1 MCWPLGKGSRGL
13 LQGVTDLAKEKG
25 KAMRFI
31 RKAMI
36 GLAAFAALPLAAQGA
51 VQAPAAKKAEV
62 AAVPAAKAQAAPVAL
77 DAKDLEAW
85 LDGYLPYALER
96 ARIPGA
102 VVVVVR
108 GGQVV
113 LEKGYGF
120 SDVAKR
126 APVLPE
132 TTLFR
137 PGPVSKLVTWT
148 AVMQQVEAGKID
160 LDKDVNA
167 YLDFRIPPFEGKPV
181 TMRNIMTHTAGFQE
195 SVRYLISSDPK
206 AVMTLKKQMPLALPD
221 RVFAP
226 GTTPA
231 YSNYATALAGYIVER
246 VSGENFDDYVD
257 NHVFKPLGMAHST
270 FRQPLPARLAPHMSK
285 GYPDVTQKP
294 RPFEIVVPAPAGSLS
309 ASGADMGKFMIAHLA
324 DGAGLMKPETAKMMH
339 DFKAP
344 GVGPLNSMALGF
356 YEQRVNGHR
365 AIAHGGDTVWFHS
378 YLWLFP
384 DADIGVFI
392 SMNSAGTQGDAGAV
406 RSALFHKFADRYLPG
421 EDHSRRV
428 DAKTAAEHARM
439 MVGNYVSSRGSFTNF
454 MSLFG
459 LLGQGTISLTEDG
472 KISFPALDGLGAGAR
487 DWVEVEPFVWR
498 DLNTGERLAAE
509 VKDGRVVRFSV
520 DAGSPFMVF
529 QPAPAGVNAAW
540 LNPALILAFGIIV
553 LAALAW
559 PVRALVRRSFG
570 ASFALEGK
578 ALRAYRLSRIFA
590 WLAIAALAGW
600 IGLVAAFSADI
611 GSIGGPLDWL
621 IQLLRILTP
630 VAAFGLF
637 GTAAWHFW
645 LSVKGKRKWT
655 MKLGAVLLALA
666 GLLLV
671 WVTLAFHLYGF
682 GMVY

>member
-1 MCWPLGKGSRGL
+1 
-13 LQGVTDLAKEKG
+13 
-25 KAMRFI
+25 MRFI

-36 GLAAFAALPLAAQGA
+36 GLAALAAVPLAAQGPVA
-51 VQAPAAKKAEV
+51 APTAKKVEAAPLPAAKPV
-62 AAVPAAKAQAAPVAL
+62 QAANLNAT
-77 DAKDLEAW
+77 DLEAF
-85 LDGYLPYALER
+85 LDGFLPYALER

-108 GGQVV
+108 GDGVV

-126 APVLPE
+126 KPVLPDS
-132 TTLFR
+132 TLFR
-137 PGPVSKLVTWT
+137 PGSVSKLFTWT

-167 YLDFRIPPFEGKPV
+167 YLDFKIPAFEGKPI
-181 TMRNIMTHTAGFQE
+181 TMRNIMTHTAGFEE
-195 SVRYLISSDPK
+195 SVRYLISNDPK
-206 AVMTLKKQMPLALPD
+206 AAMTLKKQMPLALPE

-246 VSGENFDDYVD
+246 VSGEDFDTYVE
-257 NHVFKPLGMAHST
+257 NHIFKPLGMTHSS
-270 FRQPLPARLAPHMSK
+270 FRQPLPANLVPHMSG
-285 GYPDVTQKP
+285 GYPDITQKA
-294 RPFEIVVPAPAGSLS
+294 RPFEMVIPAPAGSLS
-309 ASGADMGKFMIAHLA
+309 ASGADMGKFMIAHLN
-324 DGAGLMKPETAKMMH
+324 DGAGLLKPETTKMMH

-356 YEQRVNGHR
+356 YEQQVNGHR

-384 DADIGVFI
+384 DADVGVYI
-392 SMNSAGTQGDAGAV
+392 SMNSAGKEGAAGAI

-421 EDHSRRV
+421 GDV
-428 DAKTAAEHARM
+428 PAPIDAKTAKQHAQM
-439 MVGNYVSSRGSFTNF
+439 MVGNYVTSRGSFTNF
-454 MSLFG
+454 LSLLG
-459 LLGQGTISLTEDG
+459 LLGQPTIGLTEDG
-472 KISFPALDGLGAGAR
+472 KISVPGLDGLGAGAR

-498 DLNTGERLAAE
+498 DTGTGERLAAT
-509 VKDGRVVRFSV
+509 VKDGKVVRWSL

-529 QPAPAGVNAAW
+529 EPAPGGTNAAW
-540 LNPALILAFGIIV
+540 LLPALLASLGIAA

-559 PVRALVRRSFG
+559 PTRALVRRSFK
-570 ASFALEGK
+570 AEFALEGK
-578 ALRAYRLSRIFA
+578 ARRAYRLSRIFA
-590 WLAIAALAGW
+590 WLVLAAVAGW
-600 IGLVAAFSADI
+600 MGLVAAFSADI

-621 IQLLRILTP
+621 IHLVRILTP
-630 VAAFGLF
+630 IAAFGLLI
-637 GTAAWHFW
+637 TAAWHLLLCFQD
-645 LSVKGKRKWT
+645 KRKWT
-655 MKLGAVLLALA
+655 MKLGAVLLVLA
-666 GLLLV
+666 GLILS

>member
-1 MCWPLGKGSRGL
+1 L
-13 LQGVTDLAKEKG
+13 LQDVTGRDNEKG

-36 GLAAFAALPLAAQGA
+36 GLAAFAALPLAAQGP
-51 VQAPAAKKAEV
+51 VPAPTVKKVET
-62 AAVPAAKAQAAPVAL
+62 AAVPVAKTAAAPVAL

-108 GGQVV
+108 GNQVV
-113 LEKGYGF
+113 LQKGYGF

-137 PGPVSKLVTWT
+137 PGSVSKLLTWT

-167 YLDFRIPPFEGKPV
+167 YLDFKIPPYQGKPV

-195 SVRYLISSDPK
+195 SIRHLISSDPK
-206 AVMTLKKQMPLALPD
+206 AVMTLKQQMPLALPD

-246 VSGENFDDYVD
+246 VSGEPFDNYIE
-257 NHVFKPLGMAHST
+257 NHIFKPLGMAHST
-270 FRQPLPARLAPHMSK
+270 FRQPLPVNLAPHMAK
-285 GYPDVTQKP
+285 GYPDITQKAK
-294 RPFEIVVPAPAGSLS
+294 PFEIVVPAPAGSLS
-309 ASGADMGKFMIAHLA
+309 ASGADMGKFMIAHLN
-324 DGAGLMKPETAKMMH
+324 DGAGLLKPETAKQMH

-356 YEQRVNGHR
+356 YEQWVNGHR

-384 DADIGVFI
+384 DADIGVYI
-392 SMNSAGTQGDAGAV
+392 SMNSAGTQGDAGAI

-421 EDHSRRV
+421 SEKPGTV
-428 DAKTAAEHARM
+428 DAKTAKEHAQM
-439 MVGNYVSSRGSFTNF
+439 MVGHYVSSRGSFTNF
-454 MSLFG
+454 ASLFG
-459 LLGQGTISLTEDG
+459 LLGQLTISLTEDG
-472 KISFPALDGLGAGAR
+472 KITLPALDGLGAGAR

-498 DLNTGERLAAE
+498 DTGTGERVAAE
-509 VKDGRVVRFSV
+509 VKDGRVVRWSV
-520 DAGSPFMVF
+520 DGGSPFMVF
-529 QPAPAGVNAAW
+529 EPAPASVNAAW
-540 LNPALILAFGIIV
+540 LNPALIFAFGIIL

-559 PVRALVRRSFG
+559 PVRALVRRSFK
-570 ASFALEGK
+570 ADFALEGK
-578 ALRAYRLSRIFA
+578 ARRAYRLSRVFA
-590 WLAIAALAGW
+590 WLALGALAGW
-600 IGLVAAFSADI
+600 IGLIAAFSADI
-611 GSIGGPLDWL
+611 GSLGGPLDWL
-621 IQLLRILTP
+621 IHLLRILTP
-630 VAAFGLF
+630 LAAFGLLA
-637 GTAAWHFW
+637 TASWHLW
-645 LSVKGKRKWT
+645 LGIKDKRRWT
-655 MKLGAVLLALA
+655 MKLGAVLLILAALV
-666 GLLLV
+666 LV
-671 WVTLAFHLYGF
+671 WVTLVFHLYGF

>member
-1 MCWPLGKGSRGL
+1 
-13 LQGVTDLAKEKG
+13 
-25 KAMRFI
+25 MRFI

-36 GLAAFAALPLAAQGA
+36 GLAAFAALPLAAQGP
-51 VQAPAAKKAEV
+51 VPAPTVKKVET
-62 AAVPAAKAQAAPVAL
+62 AAVPVAKTAAAPVAL

-108 GGQVV
+108 GNQVV
-113 LEKGYGF
+113 LQKGYGF

-137 PGPVSKLVTWT
+137 PGSVSKLFTWT

-167 YLDFRIPPFEGKPV
+167 YLDFKIPPYEGKPV

-195 SVRYLISSDPK
+195 SIRHLISSDPK

-246 VSGENFDDYVD
+246 VSGEPFDDYVD
-257 NHVFKPLGMAHST
+257 NHIFQPLNMTHSS
-270 FRQPLPARLAPHMSK
+270 FRQPLPANLASHMSK
-285 GYPDVTQKP
+285 GYPDVTQKAK
-294 RPFEIVVPAPAGSLS
+294 PFEIVVPAPAGSLS
-309 ASGADMGKFMIAHLA
+309 ASGADMGKFMIAHLN
-324 DGAGLMKPETAKMMH
+324 DGAGLLKPETAKQMH

-356 YEQRVNGHR
+356 YEQWVNGHR

-384 DADIGVFI
+384 DADIGVYI
-392 SMNSAGTQGDAGAV
+392 SMNSAGTQGDAGAI

-421 EDHSRRV
+421 SEKPGTV
-428 DAKTAAEHARM
+428 DAKTAKEHAQM
-439 MVGNYVSSRGSFTNF
+439 MVGHYVSSRGSFTNF
-454 MSLFG
+454 ASLFG
-459 LLGQGTISLTEDG
+459 LLGQLTISLTEDG
-472 KISFPALDGLGAGAR
+472 KITLPALDGLGAGAR

-498 DLNTGERLAAE
+498 DTGTGERVAAE
-509 VKDGRVVRFSV
+509 VKDGRVVRWSV
-520 DAGSPFMVF
+520 DGGSPFMVF
-529 QPAPAGVNAAW
+529 EPAPASVNAAW
-540 LNPALILAFGIIV
+540 LNPALIFAFGIIL

-559 PVRALVRRSFG
+559 PVRALVRRSFK
-570 ASFALEGK
+570 ADFALEGK
-578 ALRAYRLSRIFA
+578 ARRAYRLSRVFA
-590 WLAIAALAGW
+590 WLALGALAGW
-600 IGLVAAFSADI
+600 IGLIAAFSADI
-611 GSIGGPLDWL
+611 GSLGGPLDWL
-621 IQLLRILTP
+621 IHLLRILTP
-630 VAAFGLF
+630 LAAFGLLA
-637 GTAAWHFW
+637 TAGWHLW
-645 LSVKGKRKWT
+645 LGIKDKRRWT
-655 MKLGAVLLALA
+655 MKLGAVLLILAALI
-666 GLLLV
+666 LV
-671 WVTLAFHLYGF
+671 WVTLVFHLYGF

>member
-1 MCWPLGKGSRGL
+1 
-13 LQGVTDLAKEKG
+13 
-25 KAMRFI
+25 MRLI

-36 GLAAFAALPLAAQGA
+36 GLAALAALPLAAQGP
-51 VQAPAAKKAEV
+51 VPAPAAKKAEA
-62 AAVPAAKAQAAPVAL
+62 AAVPPAKTAAAPVAL

-85 LDGYLPYALER
+85 MDGYLPYALER

-102 VVVVVR
+102 VVVIVKD
-108 GGQVV
+108 GEVV
-113 LEKGYGF
+113 LQKGYGF
-120 SDVAKR
+120 ADVAKR

-137 PGPVSKLVTWT
+137 PGSVSKLFTWT

-167 YLDFRIPPFEGKPV
+167 YLDFKIPPYEGKPI
-181 TMRNIMTHTAGFQE
+181 TMRNIMTHTAGFEE
-195 SVRYLISSDPK
+195 SIRHLISSDPG
-206 AVMTLKKQMPLALPD
+206 AVMALKQQMPLALPG

-246 VSGENFDDYVD
+246 VSGEPFDNYIE
-257 NHVFKPLGMAHST
+257 NHIFTPLGMTHST

-285 GYPDVTQKP
+285 GYPDITQKP
-294 RPFEIVVPAPAGSLS
+294 EPFEIVVPAPAGSLS
-309 ASGADMGKFMIAHLA
+309 ASGADMGKFMIAHLN
-324 DGAGLMKPETAKMMH
+324 DGAGLMKPETARMMH

-356 YEQRVNGHR
+356 YEQWVNGRR

-384 DADIGVFI
+384 DADIGLYI
-392 SMNSAGTQGDAGAV
+392 SMNSGGKAGDAGAV
-406 RSALFHKFADRYLPG
+406 RSALFYNFADRYLPG
-421 EDHSRRV
+421 TEKPRTV
-428 DAKTAAEHARM
+428 DAKTAVAHAQM

-454 MSLFG
+454 ASLFG
-459 LLGQGTISLTEDG
+459 LLGQATISLTEDG
-472 KISFPALDGLGAGAR
+472 KITLPALDGLGAGAR

-498 DLNTGERLAAE
+498 DTGTGERLAAE
-509 VKDGRVVRFSV
+509 VKDGRVMRWSI

-529 QPAPAGVNAAW
+529 EPAPAGVNAAW
-540 LNPALILAFGIIV
+540 LNPALIFAFGIIL

-559 PVRALVRRSFG
+559 PVRALVRRSFK
-570 ASFALEGK
+570 ADFALEGK
-578 ALRAYRLSRIFA
+578 ARRAYRLSRIFA
-590 WLAIAALAGW
+590 WLAIGALAGW

-611 GSIGGPLDWL
+611 GTLGGPLDWL
-621 IQLLRILTP
+621 IHLLRIVTP
-630 VAAFGLF
+630 LAAFGLLI
-637 GTAAWHFW
+637 TAGWHLW
-645 LSVKGKRKWT
+645 LGIKDKRRWT
-655 MKLGAVLLALA
+655 MKLGAVLLIFAA
-666 GLLLV
+666 MVLV

>member
-1 MCWPLGKGSRGL
+1 
-13 LQGVTDLAKEKG
+13 
-25 KAMRFI
+25 MRFI

-36 GLAAFAALPLAAQGA
+36 GLAAFAALPLAAQGPVLVPA
-51 VQAPAAKKAEV
+51 VKKVET
-62 AAVPAAKAQAAPVAL
+62 AAVPVAKTAAAPVAL

-108 GGQVV
+108 GNQVV

-137 PGPVSKLVTWT
+137 PGSVSKLFTWT

-167 YLDFRIPPFEGKPV
+167 YLDFKIPPYQGKPI

-246 VSGENFDDYVD
+246 VSGEPFDNYIE
-257 NHVFKPLGMAHST
+257 NRIFKPLNMTHST
-270 FRQPLPARLAPHMSK
+270 FRQPLPARLVPHMSK
-285 GYPDVTQKP
+285 GYPDITQKAK
-294 RPFEIVVPAPAGSLS
+294 PFEMVIPAPAGSLS
-309 ASGADMGKFMIAHLA
+309 ASGADMGKFMIAHLG
-324 DGAGLMKPETAKMMH
+324 DGAGLMKPETAKQMH

-356 YEQRVNGHR
+356 YEQWVNGHR

-384 DADIGVFI
+384 DADIGVYI
-392 SMNSAGTQGDAGAV
+392 SMNSAGTQGDAGAI

-421 EDHSRRV
+421 ADKPGQV
-428 DAKTAAEHARM
+428 DAKTAKEHAQL
-439 MVGNYVSSRGSFTNF
+439 MVGHYISSRGSFTNF

-459 LLGQGTISLTEDG
+459 LLGQTTISLTEDG
-472 KISFPALDGLGAGAR
+472 KITLPALDGLGAGAR

-498 DLNTGERLAAE
+498 DTGTGERVAAE
-509 VKDGRVVRFSV
+509 VKDGRVVRWSV
-520 DAGSPFMVF
+520 DGGSPFMVF
-529 QPAPAGVNAAW
+529 EPAPASVNAAW
-540 LNPALILAFGIIV
+540 LNPALIFAFGIIL

-559 PVRALVRRSFG
+559 PVRALVRRNFK
-570 ASFALEGK
+570 AEFPLEGK
-578 ALRAYRLSRIFA
+578 ARRAYRLSRIFA
-590 WLAIAALAGW
+590 WLAIGALAGW
-600 IGLVAAFSADI
+600 IGLIAAFSADI
-611 GSIGGPLDWL
+611 GAIGGPLDWL
-621 IQLLRILTP
+621 IQLLRIVTP
-630 VAAFGLF
+630 LAAFGLLA
-637 GTAAWHFW
+637 TAGWHLW
-645 LSVKGKRKWT
+645 LGIKDKRRWT
-655 MKLGAVLLALA
+655 MKLGAVLLILAALV
-666 GLLLV
+666 LV
-671 WVTLAFHLYGF
+671 WATLVFHLYGF

>member
-1 MCWPLGKGSRGL
+1 
-13 LQGVTDLAKEKG
+13 
-25 KAMRFI
+25 MRFI

-36 GLAAFAALPLAAQGA
+36 GLAAFAALPLAAQGP
-51 VQAPAAKKAEV
+51 VPAPTVKKAEV
-62 AAVPAAKAQAAPVAL
+62 AAVPVAKTAAAPVAL
-77 DAKDLEAW
+77 DAKDLESW

-108 GGQVV
+108 GNQVV

-137 PGPVSKLVTWT
+137 PGSVSKLFTWT

-167 YLDFRIPPFEGKPV
+167 YLDFKIPPYQGKPI

-206 AVMTLKKQMPLALPD
+206 AVMTLKQQMPLALPD

-246 VSGENFDDYVD
+246 VSGEPFDNYIE
-257 NHVFKPLGMAHST
+257 NHIFKPLNMTHSS
-270 FRQPLPARLAPHMSK
+270 FRQPLPANLAAHMSK
-285 GYPDVTQKP
+285 GYPDITQKAK
-294 RPFEIVVPAPAGSLS
+294 PFELVIPAPAGSLS
-309 ASGADMGKFMIAHLA
+309 ASGADMGKFMIAHLN
-324 DGAGLMKPETAKMMH
+324 DGAGLLKPETAKQMH

-356 YEQRVNGHR
+356 YEQWVNGHR

-384 DADIGVFI
+384 DADIGVYI
-392 SMNSAGTQGDAGAV
+392 SMNSAGKAGDAGAV

-421 EDHSRRV
+421 TEKPGQV
-428 DAKTAAEHARM
+428 DAKTAAQHAQM
-439 MVGNYVSSRGSFTNF
+439 MVGNYISSRGSFTNF

-459 LLGQGTISLTEDG
+459 LLGQTTISLTEDG
-472 KISFPALDGLGAGAR
+472 KITLPALDGLGAGAR
-487 DWVEVEPFVWR
+487 DWVEVEPFEWR
-498 DLNTGERLAAE
+498 DTGTGERVAAE
-509 VKDGRVVRFSV
+509 VKDGRVVRWSV
-520 DAGSPFMVF
+520 DGGSPFMVF
-529 QPAPAGVNAAW
+529 EPASFGVNAAW
-540 LNPALILAFGIIV
+540 LNPALIFAFGIIL

-559 PVRALVRRSFG
+559 PVRALVRRSFK
-570 ASFALEGK
+570 ADFALEGK
-578 ALRAYRLSRIFA
+578 ARRAYRLSRVFA
-590 WLAIAALAGW
+590 WLAIGALAGW
-600 IGLVAAFSADI
+600 FGLIAAFSADI

-621 IQLLRILTP
+621 INLLRIVTP
-630 VAAFGLF
+630 LAAFGLLA
-637 GTAAWHFW
+637 TAGWHLW
-645 LSVKGKRKWT
+645 LSIKDKRRWT
-655 MKLGAVLLALA
+655 MKLGAVLLILAALV
-666 GLLLV
+666 LV
-671 WVTLAFHLYGF
+671 WVTLVFHLYGF

>member
-1 MCWPLGKGSRGL
+1 
-13 LQGVTDLAKEKG
+13 
-25 KAMRFI
+25 MRFI

-36 GLAAFAALPLAAQGA
+36 GLAAFAALPLAAQGPVPA
-51 VQAPAAKKAEV
+51 PTVQKSEAAAT
-62 AAVPAAKAQAAPVAL
+62 PAAKAPAAPVTL

-137 PGPVSKLVTWT
+137 PGSVSKLFTWT

-167 YLDFRIPPFEGKPV
+167 YLDFKIPPYQGKPV

-206 AVMTLKKQMPLALPD
+206 AVMALKKQMPLALPD

-231 YSNYATALAGYIVER
+231 YSNYATALAGYVVER
-246 VSGENFDDYVD
+246 VSGEDFDDYID
-257 NHVFKPLGMAHST
+257 NHIFKPLGMAHST
-270 FRQPLPARLAPHMSK
+270 FRQPLPAALAPHMSK
-285 GYPDVTQKP
+285 GYPDVTGKAQ
-294 RPFEIVVPAPAGSLS
+294 PFEIVIPAPAGSLS
-309 ASGADMGKFMIAHLA
+309 ASGADMAKFMIAHLN
-324 DGAGLMKPETAKMMH
+324 DGAGLLKPETARQMH

-356 YEQRVNGHR
+356 YEQWVNGHR

-384 DADIGVFI
+384 DADVGVYI
-392 SMNSAGTQGDAGAV
+392 SMNSAGKEGAAGAV

-421 EDHSRRV
+421 PAEKAAQV
-428 DAKTAAEHARM
+428 DAKTAAQHAQM
-439 MVGNYVSSRGSFTNF
+439 MVGNYISSRGSFTNF

-459 LLGQGTISLTEDG
+459 LLGQATIGLTEDG
-472 KISFPALDGLGAGAR
+472 KITLPALDGLGAGAR

-498 DLNTGERLAAE
+498 DTGTGERLAAE
-509 VKDGRVVRFSV
+509 VKDGRVVRWSL

-529 QPAPAGVNAAW
+529 EPAAAGVNAAW
-540 LNPALILAFGIIV
+540 LNPGLILAFGIIL

-559 PVRALVRRSFG
+559 PVRALVRRSFK
-570 ASFALEGK
+570 AEFALVGK
-578 ALRAYRLSRIFA
+578 SLRAYRLSRVFA
-590 WLAIAALAGW
+590 WLAIGALVGW
-600 IGLVAAFSADI
+600 FALIAAFSADI

-621 IQLLRILTP
+621 INLLRILTP
-630 VAAFGLF
+630 LAAFGLLV
-637 GTAAWHFW
+637 TAGWHLW
-645 LSVKGKRKWT
+645 LSIKDKRRWT
-655 MKLGAVLLALA
+655 MKLGAVLLILA
-666 GLLLV
+666 AAVLA

>member
-1 MCWPLGKGSRGL
+1 
-13 LQGVTDLAKEKG
+13 
-25 KAMRFI
+25 MRFI

-36 GLAAFAALPLAAQGA
+36 GLAAFAALPLAAQGP
-51 VQAPAAKKAEV
+51 VPAPAVKKVEA
-62 AAVPAAKAQAAPVAL
+62 AAVPVAKTAAAPVAL

-108 GGQVV
+108 GNQVV

-132 TTLFR
+132 STLFR
-137 PGPVSKLVTWT
+137 PGSVSKLFTWT

-160 LDKDVNA
+160 LDKDVNT
-167 YLDFRIPPFEGKPV
+167 YLDFKIPPYQGKPI

-206 AVMTLKKQMPLALPD
+206 AVMSLKKQMPLALPD

-246 VSGENFDDYVD
+246 VSGEPFDDYIE
-257 NHVFKPLGMAHST
+257 NHIFKPLNMTHSS
-270 FRQPLPARLAPHMSK
+270 FRQPLPANLAPYMSK
-285 GYPDVTQKP
+285 GYPDITQKAK
-294 RPFEIVVPAPAGSLS
+294 PFELVIPAPAGSLS
-309 ASGADMGKFMIAHLA
+309 ASGADMGKFMIAHLN
-324 DGAGLMKPETAKMMH
+324 DGAGLLKPETAKQMH

-356 YEQRVNGHR
+356 YEQWVNGHR

-384 DADIGVFI
+384 DADIGVYI
-392 SMNSAGTQGDAGAV
+392 SMNSAGKAGDAGAV

-421 EDHSRRV
+421 MEKPGQV
-428 DAKTAAEHARM
+428 DAKTAAQHAQM
-439 MVGNYVSSRGSFTNF
+439 MVGNYISSRGSFTNF

-459 LLGQGTISLTEDG
+459 LLGQTTISLTEDG
-472 KISFPALDGLGAGAR
+472 KITLPALDGLGAGAR

-498 DLNTGERLAAE
+498 DTGTGERVAAE
-509 VKDGRVVRFSV
+509 VKDGRVVRWSV
-520 DAGSPFMVF
+520 DGGSPFMVF
-529 QPAPAGVNAAW
+529 EPASFGVNAAW
-540 LNPALILAFGIIV
+540 LNPALIFAFGII
-553 LAALAW
+553 LLGALAW
-559 PVRALVRRSFG
+559 PVRALVRRSFK
-570 ASFALEGK
+570 ADFALEGK
-578 ALRAYRLSRIFA
+578 ARRAYRLSRVFA
-590 WLAIAALAGW
+590 WLAIGALAGW
-600 IGLVAAFSADI
+600 FGLIAAFSADI

-621 IQLLRILTP
+621 INLLRIVTP
-630 VAAFGLF
+630 LAAFGLLA
-637 GTAAWHFW
+637 TAGWHLW
-645 LSVKGKRKWT
+645 LSIKDKRRWT
-655 MKLGAVLLALA
+655 MKLGAVLLILAALV
-666 GLLLV
+666 LV
-671 WVTLAFHLYGF
+671 WVTLVFHLYGF

>member
-1 MCWPLGKGSRGL
+1 
-13 LQGVTDLAKEKG
+13 
-25 KAMRFI
+25 MRFI

-36 GLAAFAALPLAAQGA
+36 GLAAFAALPLAAQGP
-51 VQAPAAKKAEV
+51 VPAPAAKTVE
-62 AAVPAAKAQAAPVAL
+62 AAPAAKAPAAPAAL
-77 DAKDLEAW
+77 DPKDLEAW
-85 LDGYLPYALER
+85 MDGYLPYALER
-96 ARIPGA
+96 GRIPGA

-137 PGPVSKLVTWT
+137 PGSVSKLLTWT

-167 YLDFRIPPFEGKPV
+167 YLDFKIPPYQGKPV
-181 TMRNIMTHTAGFQE
+181 TMRNIMTHTAGFEE

-206 AVMTLKKQMPLALPD
+206 AVMTLKKQMPLALPQ

-246 VSGENFDDYVD
+246 VSGEDFDDYVD
-257 NHVFKPLGMAHST
+257 NHIFKPLGMAHSS
-270 FRQPLPARLAPHMSK
+270 FRQPLPANLVPHMSK
-285 GYPDVTQKP
+285 GYPDVTGKAQ
-294 RPFEIVVPAPAGSLS
+294 PFEMVIPAPAGSLS
-309 ASGADMGKFMIAHLA
+309 ASGADMAKFMIAHLN
-324 DGAGLMKPETAKMMH
+324 DGAGLMKPETAKQMH

-356 YEQRVNGHR
+356 YEQWVNGHR

-384 DADIGVFI
+384 DADTGIFI
-392 SMNSAGTQGDAGAV
+392 SMNSAGKEGAAGAV

-421 EDHSRRV
+421 PAEKAAQV
-428 DAKTAAEHARM
+428 DAKTAAQHAQM
-439 MVGNYVSSRGSFTNF
+439 MVGNYISSRGSFTNF

-459 LLGQGTISLTEDG
+459 LLGQATIGLTEDG
-472 KISFPALDGLGAGAR
+472 KITLPALDGLGAGAR

-498 DLNTGERLAAE
+498 DTGTGERLAAE
-509 VKDGRVVRFSV
+509 VKDGRVVRWSI

-529 QPAPAGVNAAW
+529 EPAPAGVNAAW
-540 LNPALILAFGIIV
+540 LNPALILAFGIIL

-559 PVRALVRRSFG
+559 PVRALVRRSFK
-570 ASFALEGK
+570 AEFALQGK
-578 ALRAYRLSRIFA
+578 SLRAYRLTRVFA
-590 WLAIAALAGW
+590 WLAIGALVGW
-600 IGLVAAFSADI
+600 FALIAAFSADI

-621 IQLLRILTP
+621 IHLLRILTP
-630 VAAFGLF
+630 LAAFGLLV
-637 GTAAWHFW
+637 TAGWHLW
-645 LSVKGKRKWT
+645 LSIKGKQKWT

>member
-1 MCWPLGKGSRGL
+1 
-13 LQGVTDLAKEKG
+13 
-25 KAMRFI
+25 MRFI

-36 GLAAFAALPLAAQGA
+36 GLAAFAALPLAAQGP
-51 VQAPAAKKAEV
+51 VPAPTTKKVE
-62 AAVPAAKAQAAPVAL
+62 AAVVPVAKAATAPTAL

-108 GGQVV
+108 GNQVV

-137 PGPVSKLVTWT
+137 PGSVSKLFTWT

-167 YLDFRIPPFEGKPV
+167 YLDFKIPAYQGKPI

-206 AVMTLKKQMPLALPD
+206 AVMTLKQQMPLALPD

-246 VSGENFDDYVD
+246 VSGEPFDDYIEKHIF
-257 NHVFKPLGMAHST
+257 NPLGMAHSS
-270 FRQPLPARLAPHMSK
+270 FRQPLPANLAPHMSK
-285 GYPDVTQKP
+285 GYPDITQKAQ
-294 RPFEIVVPAPAGSLS
+294 PFELVIPAPAGSLS
-309 ASGADMGKFMIAHLA
+309 ASGADMGKFMIAHLN
-324 DGAGLMKPETAKMMH
+324 DGAGLLKPETAKQMH

-356 YEQRVNGHR
+356 YEQWVNGHR

-392 SMNSAGTQGDAGAV
+392 SMNSAGKQGDAGAV

-421 EDHSRRV
+421 TEKPGQV
-428 DAKTAAEHARM
+428 DAKTATEHEQM
-439 MVGNYVSSRGSFTNF
+439 MVGNYISSRGSFTNF

-459 LLGQGTISLTEDG
+459 LLGQTTISLTEDG
-472 KISFPALDGLGAGAR
+472 KITLPALDGLGAGAR

-498 DLNTGERLAAE
+498 DTGTNERLAAE
-509 VKDGRVVRFSV
+509 VKDGRVVRWSV
-520 DAGSPFMVF
+520 DGGSPFMVF
-529 QPAPAGVNAAW
+529 EPAPASVNAAI
-540 LNPALILAFGIIV
+540 LNPALIFAFGII
-553 LAALAW
+553 LLTAFAW
-559 PVRALVRRSFG
+559 PVRALVRRNFK
-570 ASFALEGK
+570 AEFAVQGK
-578 ALRAYRLSRIFA
+578 ALRAYRLSRVFA

-600 IGLVAAFSADI
+600 FGLIAAFSADI

-621 IQLLRILTP
+621 IQLLRVITP
-630 VAAFGLF
+630 LAAFGLLI
-637 GTAAWHFW
+637 TAGWHLW
-645 LSVKGKRKWT
+645 LSIKDKRCWT
-655 MKLGAVLLALA
+655 MKLGAVLLILAALV
-666 GLLLV
+666 LV
-671 WVTLAFHLYGF
+671 WVTLVFHLYGF

>member
-1 MCWPLGKGSRGL
+1 MCKGKGK
-13 LQGVTDLAKEKG
+13 T
-25 KAMRFI
+25 MRFI

-36 GLAAFAALPLAAQGA
+36 GLAALAAVPLAAQGP
-51 VQAPAAKKAEV
+51 VPVPAAKKSV
-62 AAVPAAKAQAAPVAL
+62 AAPVPVVEPVDTAAL
-77 DAKDLEAW
+77 NPADLEAF
-85 LDGYLPYALER
+85 LDGFLPYALER
-96 ARIPGA
+96 GRIPGA

-108 GGQVV
+108 GDQVL

-126 APVLPE
+126 KPVLPE

-137 PGPVSKLVTWT
+137 PGSVSKLFTWT
-148 AVMQQVEAGKID
+148 AVMQQVEAGKLD
-160 LDKDVNA
+160 LDKDVNS
-167 YLDFRIPPFEGKPV
+167 YLDFKIPPYQGKPI
-181 TMRNIMTHTAGFQE
+181 TLRNIMTHTAGFEE
-195 SVRYLISSDPK
+195 SVRYLISNDPK
-206 AVMTLKKQMPLALPD
+206 AAMTLKKQMPLALPQ

-246 VSGENFDDYVD
+246 VSGEDFDSYVE
-257 NHVFKPLGMAHST
+257 NHIFKPLNMTHAS
-270 FRQPLPARLAPHMSK
+270 FLQPLPANLVADMSG
-285 GYPDVTQKP
+285 GYPDVTQKA
-294 RPFEIVVPAPAGSLS
+294 RPFEIVIPAPAGSLS
-309 ASGADMGKFMIAHLA
+309 ASGADMGKFMIAHLN
-324 DGAGLMKPETAKMMH
+324 DGAGLLRPETAKMMH

-356 YEQRVNGHR
+356 YEQQVNGHR

-384 DADIGVFI
+384 DADVGVFI
-392 SMNSAGTQGDAGAV
+392 SMNSAGKEGAAGAI

-421 EDHSRRV
+421 PAPTGQV
-428 DAKTAAEHARM
+428 DAKTAKQHAQM

-459 LLGQGTISLTEDG
+459 LLGQPTVGLTEDG
-472 KISFPALDGLGAGAR
+472 KITVPGLDGLSAGAR

-498 DLNTGERLAAE
+498 DTNSGERLAAE
-509 VKDGRVVRFSV
+509 VKDGKVVRWSL

-529 QPAPAGVNAAW
+529 EPASTGVNAAV
-540 LNPALILAFGIIV
+540 LNPALIFALFITV

-559 PVRALVRRSFG
+559 PVRAIVRRNFG
-570 ASFALEGK
+570 ATFALEGK
-578 ALRAYRLSRIFA
+578 ARRAYRLSRVFA
-590 WLAIAALAGW
+590 WLVIAAVAGW
-600 IGLVAAFSADI
+600 IGLIAAFSADI

-621 IQLLRILTP
+621 IHLLRVLTP
-630 VAAFGLF
+630 VAAFGLLA
-637 GTAAWHFW
+637 TAAWHLW
-645 LSVKGKRKWT
+645 LSVQGKRKWT
-655 MKLGAVLLALA
+655 MKLGAVLLILAALV
-666 GLLLV
+666 LV

>member
-1 MCWPLGKGSRGL
+1 
-13 LQGVTDLAKEKG
+13 
-25 KAMRFI
+25 MRFI

-36 GLAAFAALPLAAQGA
+36 GLAAFAALPLAAQGP
-51 VQAPAAKKAEV
+51 VPAPAAKKTE
-62 AAVPAAKAQAAPVAL
+62 AAVPAAKTPAAPAPL
-77 DAKDLEAW
+77 DPKDLEAW
-85 LDGYLPYALER
+85 MDGYLPYALER
-96 ARIPGA
+96 GRIPGA

-108 GGQVV
+108 GGEVV
-113 LEKGYGF
+113 LEKGYGY

-137 PGPVSKLVTWT
+137 PGSVSKLLTWT

-167 YLDFRIPPFEGKPV
+167 YLDFKIPPYEGKPV
-181 TMRNIMTHTAGFQE
+181 TMRNIMTHTAGFEE
-195 SVRYLISSDPK
+195 SVRHLISSDPK
-206 AVMTLKKQMPLALPD
+206 AVMTLKKQMPLALPE

-246 VSGENFDDYVD
+246 VSGEDFDTYIE
-257 NHVFKPLGMAHST
+257 NHIFKPLGMTHSS
-270 FRQPLPARLAPHMSK
+270 FRQPLPARLVPHMSK
-285 GYPDVTQKP
+285 GYPDITGKP
-294 RPFEIVVPAPAGSLS
+294 QPFEMVIPAPAGSLS
-309 ASGADMGKFMIAHLA
+309 SSGAEMAKFMIAHLN

-356 YEQRVNGHR
+356 YEQWVNGQR

-384 DADIGVFI
+384 DADTGIFV
-392 SMNSAGTQGDAGAV
+392 SMNSAGKDGAAGAV

-421 EDHSRRV
+421 PAEKPAQV
-428 DAKTAAEHARM
+428 DAKTAAQHAQM
-439 MVGNYVSSRGSFTNF
+439 MVGNYISSRGSFTNF

-459 LLGQGTISLTEDG
+459 LLSQATIGLTEDG
-472 KISFPALDGLGAGAR
+472 KISVPALDGLGAGAR
-487 DWVEVEPFVWR
+487 EWVEVEPFVWR
-498 DLNTGERLAAE
+498 DTGTGERLAAE
-509 VKDGRVVRFSV
+509 VEDGRVVRWSI

-529 QPAPAGVNAAW
+529 EPAPASVNAAW
-540 LNPALILAFGIIV
+540 LNPALLLAFGIIL

-559 PVRALVRRSFG
+559 PVRALVRRSYK
-570 ASFALEGK
+570 AEFALQGK
-578 ALRAYRLSRIFA
+578 SLRAYRLSRIFA
-590 WLAIAALAGW
+590 WLALGALAGW
-600 IGLVAAFSADI
+600 IGLIAAFSADI

-621 IQLLRILTP
+621 IHLLRILTP
-630 VAAFGLF
+630 LAAFGLLAM
-637 GTAAWHFW
+637 AAWHLW
-645 LSVKGKRKWT
+645 LCIQDKRRWT
-655 MKLGAVLLALA
+655 MKLGAVLLILAALV
-666 GLLLV
+666 LV
-671 WVTLAFHLYGF
+671 WVTLVFHLYGF